1 MNFYSKNFPLIAS
14 AYSAAMFVFFTF
26 ITKENVSVFMYVN
39 LVLMS
44 FWSAYCW
51 IVIYNQDNYINHLTG
66 VILSTLEKLKLL
78 IEEEDEDEE
87 EEA

>member
-1 MNFYSKNFPLIAS
+1 MNFYSKYFSVAAS

-26 ITKENVSVFMYVN
+26 FSKENVSVFMYVN

-51 IVIYNQDNYINHLTG
+51 IVIHNQDNYINHLTD

-78 IEEEDEDEE
+78 IEEEDTEEDEE
-87 EEA
+87 I

>member
-1 MNFYSKNFPLIAS
+1 MNFYSKNFPLAAS

-26 ITKENVSVFMYVN
+26 ISKENLSVFMYVN

-51 IVIYNQDNYINHLTG
+51 VVIYNQDNTIAQLTNAIES
-66 VILSTLEKLKLL
+66 VLEKLRTL
-78 IEEEDEDEE
+78 IDEE
-87 EEA
+87 ENEEEEV